1 MFKVKDRVGK
11 GLNIIIVGCGNVG
24 YILAEQLSKE
34 GHEITLIDTKAE
46 RLKYVV
52 DTLDIQGVA
61 GNGISYE
68 TLIEAG
74 IKDTDLLIAVTD
86 EDEVNMLG
94 CLMAKKLGNC
104 KTIARV
110 RNPQYYE
117 DIKYIKD
124 ELGLS
129 MYVNPEREAAQA
141 WLHFL

>member
-1 MFKVKDRVGK
+1 
-11 GLNIIIVGCGNVG
+11 
-24 YILAEQLSKE
+24 
-34 GHEITLIDTKAE
+34 
-46 RLKYVV
+46 
-52 DTLDIQGVA
+52 
-61 GNGISYE
+61 
-68 TLIEAG
+68 
-74 IKDTDLLIAVTD
+74 
-86 EDEVNMLG
+86 
-94 CLMAKKLGNC
+94 MAKKLGNC